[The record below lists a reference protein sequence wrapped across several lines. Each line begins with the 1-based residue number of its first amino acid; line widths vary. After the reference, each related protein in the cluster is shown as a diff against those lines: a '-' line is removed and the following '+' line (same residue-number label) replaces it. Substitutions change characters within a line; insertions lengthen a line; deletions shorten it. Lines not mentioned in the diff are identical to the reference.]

1 MTRHRAIL
9 PSSLL
14 LVVALAGCKHE
25 YVGANGEKV
34 TVDSAGKNVT
44 VTTSDGKVAYAA
56 GGGVSLPAGFPA
68 DVPIYPGANITAAVS
83 AGNAGSQGRAVTFET
98 GDLPRKVADFYK
110 DKLSGWERAAEMT
123 SGAAATLV
131 LRAPDKKRTVTVVAT
146 PAGGRTYVTLT
157 VGG

>member
-1 MTRHRAIL
+1 MTRHCAIL

-14 LVVALAGCKHE
+14 MVAALGACKHE
-25 YVGANGEKV
+25 YVGPNGEKV
-34 TVDSAGKNVT
+34 TVDATGKNAT
-44 VTTSDGKVAYAA
+44 VTTSDGKVAYSA

-68 DVPIYPGANITAAVS
+68 DVPIYPGASVTAAVS
-83 AGNAGSQGRAVTFET
+83 AGTAGGQGRAVTFET
-98 GDLPRKVADFYK
+98 GDSPRKVADFYK
-110 DKLSGWERAAEMT
+110 GKMSGWETAAEMT
-123 SGAAATLV
+123 SGAATTLV